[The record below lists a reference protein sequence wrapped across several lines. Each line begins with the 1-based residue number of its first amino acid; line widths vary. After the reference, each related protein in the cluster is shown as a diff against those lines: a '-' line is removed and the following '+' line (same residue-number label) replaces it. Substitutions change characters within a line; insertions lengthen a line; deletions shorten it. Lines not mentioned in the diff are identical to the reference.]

1 MLTFL
6 SPLMRKMLRLG
17 SGEALARLC
26 SVITLVFLA
35 HRFGVVVVG
44 VYALSQTMLLY
55 SQPFID
61 FGMKHVGAR
70 LVARYPQAAKTIMHR
85 VQRRRITMA
94 LVLLP
99 LLLVYAVSTRLPWSL
114 RACLLAIAAISPLY
128 ALSLD
133 WLAWAKERLG
143 LAGLG
148 RSVIPI
154 VVLVCVLLGRH
165 SANVLWWVVLGQL
178 IGILLHSAI
187 LWVWWKSQK
196 HAEDEVLPLPQIH
209 ESLAWQRTSILG
221 LATLCNL
228 AFNSIDMLMLGV
240 MSNPREVGLYSASYR
255 VVNQVFFTYYLLTQV
270 LYPQLARQDAQQ
282 RVRMLSPRVL
292 LALAAVGTALATVLT
307 LTRRPVLGVLFGPQF
322 LPATLLLLLLAWAI
336 PLDFLTSYLNNAYLA
351 WGMEK
356 KLLLC
361 TIIAA
366 GSNVILNLIWIPIY
380 GAAAAAANTL
390 VSYVL
395 YLVSLG
401 FVARYA
407 KELASSRQQPVV
419 APA

>member
-1 MLTFL
+1 
-6 SPLMRKMLRLG
+6 
-17 SGEALARLC
+17 
-26 SVITLVFLA
+26 
-35 HRFGVVVVG
+35 
-44 VYALSQTMLLY
+44 
-55 SQPFID
+55 
-61 FGMKHVGAR
+61 
-70 LVARYPQAAKTIMHR
+70 
-85 VQRRRITMA
+85 
-94 LVLLP
+94 
-99 LLLVYAVSTRLPWSL
+99 
-114 RACLLAIAAISPLY
+114 
-128 ALSLD
+128 
-133 WLAWAKERLG
+133 
-143 LAGLG
+143 
-148 RSVIPI
+148 
-154 VVLVCVLLGRH
+154 
-165 SANVLWWVVLGQL
+165 
-178 IGILLHSAI
+178 
-187 LWVWWKSQK
+187 
-196 HAEDEVLPLPQIH
+196 
-209 ESLAWQRTSILG
+209 
-221 LATLCNL
+221 
-228 AFNSIDMLMLGV
+228 
-240 MSNPREVGLYSASYR
+240 
-255 VVNQVFFTYYLLTQV
+255 V